1 MAVGG
6 LALAICGASTLGT
19 HGTGPTTPWPP
30 QPTASSCASIS
41 AICNIK
47 ENIKVIIWGG
57 EIARG
62 TRNTSHFGRGFW
74 EGVSSILVKQVKLN
88 TQ

>member
-1 MAVGG
+1 MAEGG
-6 LALAICGASTLGT
+6 LALAIWGASAPGAP
-19 HGTGPTTPWPP
+19 GTGPTTLWLP
-30 QPTASSCASIS
+30 QPPTGSRASIS
-41 AICNIK
+41 AIYNVK
-47 ENIKVIIWGG
+47 ENIKVVIWGG